1 MPRSVVILLLV
12 LCVGAAAFGG
22 WLAMPATPHAAPLLH
37 GTWDAADPQLGP
49 KAYVMCQ
56 ACHAPDG
63 RGVPGY
69 APSLVG
75 SAWLNGDPTAASL
88 IVLHGFDA
96 TTEPGSAYVSSRM
109 LGHGAQ
115 LADHEIAG
123 LLTWLR
129 KSWGNQSPAVEM
141 SIVTQA
147 RARFATRSQPWSP
160 AELRVLS
167 GGR

>member
-1 MPRSVVILLLV
+1 MPRGILILLLV
-12 LCVGAAAFGG
+12 LCVGATAVGA
-22 WLAMPATPHAAPLLH
+22 WLAMPSAPRVAPLPL

-56 ACHAPDG
+56 ACHGLDG
-63 RGVPGY
+63 LGVPGY

-88 IVLHGFDA
+88 IILHGFDA
-96 TTEPGSAYVSSRM
+96 TTEPGAAYVSSRM

-115 LADHEIAG
+115 LADHEIAS

-129 KSWGNQSPAVEM
+129 KSWGNQSAAIEM
-141 SIVTQA
+141 SVVTQA
-147 RARFATRSQPWSP
+147 RTRFASRSQPWSP
-160 AELRVLS
+160 GELRALS